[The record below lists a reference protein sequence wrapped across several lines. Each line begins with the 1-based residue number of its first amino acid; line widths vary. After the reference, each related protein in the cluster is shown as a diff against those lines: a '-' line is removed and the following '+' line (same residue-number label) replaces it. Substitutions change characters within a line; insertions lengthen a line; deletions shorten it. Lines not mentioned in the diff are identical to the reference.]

1 MAPKVRV
8 VIVDYD
14 PEWPRRFEAE
24 RHRIMEALRAPG
36 LTVVHVGSTAVPG
49 LGAKPIVDIMVG
61 VRDRAEANRVQKALE
76 MNGYTDVT
84 PQPGDPEWFYCLGW
98 GTRELY
104 HHVHLVVE
112 GSRHWRR
119 QLAFRDYL
127 RAHPHAAEEYH
138 ELKKRLTHHYGENR
152 IGYTD
157 AKTEFITGVLEKVDE
172 SALDEAEE
180 KV

>member
-61 VRDRAEANRVQKALE
+61 VRDRAEADRVQKALE
-76 MNGYTDVT
+76 MNGYTDIT

-127 RAHPHAAEEYH
+127 RA
-138 ELKKRLTHHYGENR
+138 
-152 IGYTD
+152 
-157 AKTEFITGVLEKVDE
+157 
-172 SALDEAEE
+172 
-180 KV
+180 

>member
-24 RHRIMEALRAPG
+24 RKRIMEALG
-36 LTVVHVGSTAVPG
+36 DSGVTVVHMGSTAVPG
-49 LGAKPIVDIMVG
+49 LGAKPIIDIMVG
-61 VRDRAEANRVQKALE
+61 VRDRAEADQVQKALE
-76 MNGYTDVT
+76 KNGYTDVT
-84 PQPGDPEWFYCLGW
+84 PQPGNPEWFYCLGW

-104 HHVHLVVE
+104 HHVHLVVG
-112 GSRHWRR
+112 GSLHWKR

-127 RAHPHAAEEYH
+127 RTHPHTAEEYH
-138 ELKKRLTHHYGENR
+138 ELKKPLAHHYGENR
-152 IGYTD
+152 NGYTD
-157 AKTEFITGVLEKVDE
+157 AKAEFITAVLKKVE
-172 SALDEAEE
+172 ASALDEAEE